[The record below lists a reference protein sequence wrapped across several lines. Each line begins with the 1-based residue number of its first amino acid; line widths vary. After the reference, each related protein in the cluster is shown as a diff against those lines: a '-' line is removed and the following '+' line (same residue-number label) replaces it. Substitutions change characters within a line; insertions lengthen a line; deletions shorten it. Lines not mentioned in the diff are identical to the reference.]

1 VQTAQDHSSPL
12 EAAVAYAGL
21 GYAVLPLAP
30 GKKLPYSALAPHG
43 LGVKVFTSN
52 PIVTGYCPWCG
63 TPWPEDSER
72 YDLGEGRM
80 FCPRCGYEAEVAAEE
95 GVEDA

>member
-1 VQTAQDHSSPL
+1 M
-12 EAAVAYAGL
+12 
-21 GYAVLPLAP
+21 
-30 GKKLPYSALAPHG
+30 
-43 LGVKVFTSN
+43 FTSN

-63 TPWPEDSER
+63 APWSEEPER

-95 GVEDA
+95 GVEDD